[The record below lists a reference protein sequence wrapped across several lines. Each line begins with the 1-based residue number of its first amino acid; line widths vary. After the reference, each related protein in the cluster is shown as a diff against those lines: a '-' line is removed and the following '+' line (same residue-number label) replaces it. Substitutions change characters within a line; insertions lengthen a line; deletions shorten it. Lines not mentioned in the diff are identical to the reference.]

1 MVISFIDASKL
12 SEIVWIALQLVL
24 IYLDNSW
31 AIGNGNSSEL
41 DTATIQ
47 MVTET
52 SSDNQITSF
61 RRLTT
66 VTPDAVNSMFQIP
79 SIANSSSTDTI
90 EHGGILGTAAAYKL
104 DIREPLIGCSLS
116 EFSCSNGRC
125 VPISKYCDRVNDC
138 DDNSD
143 EPRFCTRES
152 TIE

>member
-1 MVISFIDASKL
+1 MVLTFIDALKL
-12 SEIVWIALQLVL
+12 SEIIWIALQLVP
-24 IYLDNSW
+24 IYLDKSW
-31 AIGNGNSSEL
+31 AIGYSNNSEL
-41 DTATIQ
+41 AMATIQ

-52 SSDNQITSF
+52 SSDSQITSF

-66 VTPDAVNSMFQIP
+66 VTPDAVNPIP
-79 SIANSSSTDTI
+79 NHANISSTDI
-90 EHGGILGTAAAYKL
+90 EDGGILGTAAAYKL

-152 TIE
+152 TTMI